1 MITSYFKERDCFSMV
16 RPVENEIDLQN
27 LQTLDDSEIRKE
39 FLEQAETLR
48 NKVFKKV
55 KPKVF
60 NNKILS
66 GSMLTELLESILDSI
81 NKGAVPIIENSWKY
95 VLHNQSFKHM
105 NNILEKLKKKNL

>member
-1 MITSYFKERDCFSMV
+1 MV
-16 RPVENEIDLQN
+16 RPVENETDLQN

-39 FLEQAETLR
+39 FLDQAETLR

-66 GSMLTELLESILDSI
+66 GSMLIEILDSILDSI
-81 NKGAVPIIENSWKY
+81 NNGAVPVIENSWKY
-95 VLHNQSFKHM
+95 MLQNESFKNM
-105 NNILEKLKKKNL
+105 NKLTEKLKKKIGRFLTQ